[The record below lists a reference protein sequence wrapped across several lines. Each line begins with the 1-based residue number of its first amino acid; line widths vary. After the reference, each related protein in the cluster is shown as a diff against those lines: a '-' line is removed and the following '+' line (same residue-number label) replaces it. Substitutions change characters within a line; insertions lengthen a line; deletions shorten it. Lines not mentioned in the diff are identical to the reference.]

1 MQAIKQESEELNVLA
16 ATEFNVDGQPEE
28 LLEPSDQQT
37 EKELAIGGRLGN
49 WKTILSFAFAIAV
62 MAFAVIK
69 GGIDPATLWV
79 RIRTINL
86 GLFAG
91 AFVIYYLSFP
101 LRGYRWKVLLQ
112 NAYKDSDTRAVD
124 SMSIRGLTEIVY
136 ISWFVNCVVPAK
148 LGDLYR
154 AYLAK
159 LWVHI
164 SWVKTMGTILAER
177 IIDILVLSV
186 MLATTGFIV
195 FHNRLAHVGIILILG
210 IGLAIAGIV
219 VLIVMK
225 TMSDRIRG
233 LVPSRF
239 RERYVAFE
247 EGSLQSFRRLPW
259 IFVITVVVWTLEGG
273 RLQFVFLSLGIQAH
287 VTTVP
292 FVPMLFFALGTA
304 VLTTIPFTPGG
315 LGLVEVGLLSLM
327 VFSGIPK
334 GEAAAVVVVDR
345 VLSYYSVAV
354 IGAVVYFLSQRS
366 HFRHP
371 V

>member
-1 MQAIKQESEELNVLA
+1 MA
-16 ATEFNVDGQPEE
+16 ATEFKDEQPEE
-28 LLEPSDQQT
+28 LVEPSDQQT
-37 EKELAIGGRLGN
+37 EKELSIGNRLGN

-62 MAFAVIK
+62 MAFAIIK
-69 GGIDPATLWV
+69 GGIDPVTLWARV
-79 RIRTINL
+79 RTINL
-86 GLFAG
+86 GLFAC
-91 AFVIYYLSFP
+91 AFVIYYLTFP

-112 NAYKDSDTRAVD
+112 NAYQGSDTRAVD
-124 SMSIRGLTEIVY
+124 SMNVRGLTEIVY

-186 MLATTGFIV
+186 MLATTGFII
-195 FHNRLAHVGIILILG
+195 FHDRLAHVGIILILG
-210 IGLAIAGIV
+210 VGLAVAGII
-219 VLIVMK
+219 VLVIMK
-225 TMSDRIRG
+225 TMSDRIRS
-233 LVPSRF
+233 LVPDRF
-239 RERYVAFE
+239 AQRYVAFE
-247 EGSLQSFRRLPW
+247 EGSLQSFRRLPL
-259 IFVITVVVWTLEGG
+259 IFIITVLVWTMEGG
-273 RLQFVFLSLGIQAH
+273 RLQFVFLSLGIPAH
-287 VTTVP
+287 VSSVP

-327 VFSGIPK
+327 VYSGIPK

-345 VLSYYSVAV
+345 VLSYYSVA
-354 IGAVVYFLSQRS
+354 ILGAGVYFLSKRS
-366 HFRHP
+366 HFRHLG
-371 V
+371 